1 MADFGQSK
9 EGLLRLFLRLEH
21 GIPSHDTFSRVFR
34 LLKPDAF
41 ERAFRRFM
49 AAFARAN
56 GLKLTGVVAVDG
68 KALRG
73 AYERGGKATP
83 LQLVNVF
90 AVEARMALA
99 QQKAPGR
106 NETAGAL
113 EVLEL
118 LCLEGCIVT
127 ADALHCHRAFAAAVR
142 ERGGH
147 YVLAI
152 KANRGRLFAA
162 VTQQFARS
170 GKRGTAEQV
179 DRSSHDRQR
188 SAARDH
194 HAQCQSWL
202 PATAFQDVA
211 AVGRITSRRRV
222 SGQRANAPLVRHYLL
237 SKYMSP
243 KRLLHVTRS
252 HWGIENRLHWVLD
265 VHFAEDGNRARKD
278 NAPENLAILRR
289 LALNIL
295 RSHPRS
301 RIPAPQRS
309 NEPDGT
315 MPSFWL
321 CSAICD
327 SPARRRGEVIWIA
340 VPSDLNINSHNHSRG
355 AISRPGDA
363 SNVAPSK
370 QRAQGMPGAGRTR
383 RPCGLKRKDAHK
395 SVQVGRNDP
404 ALPAQWLYGLLRALL
419 GVPGLIAPV
428 VCLSADLIPASGD
441 QDHTA

>member
-1 MADFGQSK
+1 MVRFRKAFRRLADPRAANARHDLLEVLCIALAAVLCGAESCSDMADFGESK
-9 EGLLRLFLRLEH
+9 EGLLRLFLGLEH

-49 AAFARAN
+49 AAFAKAN

-162 VTQQFARS
+162 VTQQFARA

-179 DRSSHDRQR
+179 DRSSHDRSEAR
-188 SAARDH
+188 RATIMRNTSLAARYGF
-194 HAQCQSWL
+194 
-202 PATAFQDVA
+202 PDVA
-211 AVGRITSRRRV
+211 AVGRVTSRRRV

-295 RSHPRS
+295 RSHPHRAS
-301 RIPAPQRS
+301 
-309 NEPDGT
+309 
-315 MPSFWL
+315 L
-321 CSAICD
+321 
-327 SPARRRGEVIWIA
+327 RRKIKRAGWDNA
-340 VPSDLNINSHNHSRG
+340 FLLAMLSHMR
-355 AISRPGDA
+355 
-363 SNVAPSK
+363 
-370 QRAQGMPGAGRTR
+370 
-383 RPCGLKRKDAHK
+383 
-395 SVQVGRNDP
+395 
-404 ALPAQWLYGLLRALL
+404 
-419 GVPGLIAPV
+419 
-428 VCLSADLIPASGD
+428 
-441 QDHTA
+441 